1 MAISQ
6 WPVTERPRE
15 KLLEKGA
22 KALSDAELLAI
33 FLRTGYQGT
42 DAVGL
47 ARELLHDFGSLPA
60 LLGASEPVFCAHYGV
75 GSAKYTQLQA
85 ALEMSRRFLRSE
97 LAITDSMSNPE
108 QVFEYLQSE
117 LYGFNREVFALL
129 LLDNQH
135 RVLQF
140 APIFFGT
147 IDAASV
153 YPRVVV
159 QQVLEHNAA
168 AVILAHNHPSGV
180 AEPSHADRAITDKLI
195 EALNL
200 IDVRVLDHIVVGCGQ
215 IVSFAQRGWI

>member
-1 MAISQ
+1 MTILS
-6 WPVTERPRE
+6 WPASERPRE
-15 KLLEKGA
+15 KLLAQGA

-33 FLRTGYQGT
+33 FLRTGCQGM
-42 DAVGL
+42 DAVAL
-47 ARELLHDFGSLPA
+47 ARHLLSDFGSLRA
-60 LLGASEPVFCAHYGV
+60 LLSASQDSFCTHHGV
-75 GSAKYTQLQA
+75 GLAKYSQLQA
-85 ALEMSRRFLRSE
+85 ALEMSRRYLHDRLQRGDSLNNPQ
-97 LAITDSMSNPE
+97 LAFD
-108 QVFEYLQSE
+108 YLQSE
-117 LYGFNREVFALL
+117 LSHFNREVFALL

-140 APIFFGT
+140 APIFYGT

-168 AVILAHNHPSGV
+168 AVILAHNHPSGI
-180 AEPSHADRAITDKLI
+180 AEPSHADRMITDKLVQ
-195 EALNL
+195 ALTL